1 MGYKVIDGDAYD
13 MRYLDEQGVIV
24 GLKFKFVRNKID
36 TANNKFIIPMDSQF
50 SDYGG
55 INPMMTKMAQSK
67 LRVKQ
72 KSKKKLFT
80 LNNNR

>member
-1 MGYKVIDGDAYD
+1 
-13 MRYLDEQGVIV
+13 
-24 GLKFKFVRNKID
+24 
-36 TANNKFIIPMDSQF
+36 MDSQF

>member
-1 MGYKVIDGDAYD
+1 MGYKVIDGDEYD

-67 LRVKQ
+67 VTQ
-72 KSKKKLFT
+72 TPKKKLFV
-80 LNNNR
+80 LNNDR